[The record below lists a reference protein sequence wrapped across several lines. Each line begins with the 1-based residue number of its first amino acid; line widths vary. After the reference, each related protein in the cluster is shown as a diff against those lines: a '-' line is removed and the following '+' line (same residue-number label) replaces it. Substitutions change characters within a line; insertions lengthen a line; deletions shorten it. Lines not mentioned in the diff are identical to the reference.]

1 MNELG
6 NKIAKK
12 RKDLGLT
19 QMEFADEMS
28 VTRQTVSRWEAG
40 TVMPDIDK
48 IADIASYLGVSC
60 DYLLKDG
67 ITDEQS
73 TGSIRGVGRLLTAT
87 EGKLVKL
94 RFFDGEADIDLGLN
108 ACRIVKYEGNWMKV
122 AADTKKGHIEK
133 MIPVSSVC
141 SIEIC
146 GEEE

>member
-1 MNELG
+1 MPGGGGGRYNEGIKRKEFTGMSELG

-60 DYLLKDG
+60 D
-67 ITDEQS
+67 
-73 TGSIRGVGRLLTAT
+73 
-87 EGKLVKL
+87 
-94 RFFDGEADIDLGLN
+94 
-108 ACRIVKYEGNWMKV
+108 
-122 AADTKKGHIEK
+122 
-133 MIPVSSVC
+133 
-141 SIEIC
+141 
-146 GEEE
+146 

>member
-1 MNELG
+1 MSELG

-60 DYLLKDG
+60 D
-67 ITDEQS
+67 
-73 TGSIRGVGRLLTAT
+73 
-87 EGKLVKL
+87 
-94 RFFDGEADIDLGLN
+94 
-108 ACRIVKYEGNWMKV
+108 
-122 AADTKKGHIEK
+122 
-133 MIPVSSVC
+133 
-141 SIEIC
+141 
-146 GEEE
+146 

>member
-1 MNELG
+1 MSELG

-67 ITDEQS
+67 ITDEQPAPV
-73 TGSIRGVGRLLTAT
+73 RGVGRLLSSA

-94 RFFDGEADIDLGLN
+94 NFFDGEADPELGLN
-108 ACRIVKYEGNWMKV
+108 ACRIVKYEGNWMRV

-133 MIPVSSVC
+133 MIAVSAVR
-141 SIEIC
+141 SIELC
-146 GEEE
+146 GEVE